1 MKQNTGN
8 LAGKLCLAQNI
19 TQMEQEV
26 LGIRDPAGKQD
37 TSSPSSHRTST
48 WREAEVREAENKH
61 VAQRYMRQS
70 FRLIHA
76 MKKSEE
82 GYRWR

>member
-1 MKQNTGN
+1 M
-8 LAGKLCLAQNI
+8 AQNI

-26 LGIRDPAGKQD
+26 LGIRDPAVKQD

-48 WREAEVREAENKH
+48 WREAEVREPENKH
-61 VAQRYMRQS
+61 VDSEIHEIIFQTV
-70 FRLIHA
+70 IHA